1 MPNIPPMVTHMS
13 QSQQLYQSSAG
24 GGGGGGGYSGVT
36 TITAGTGISINPA
49 TGVGNVLVSN
59 GGVTS
64 LVAGTNITLS
74 PPSGVGAVTVSA
86 VAGASAFTTGMILLF
101 TGGVAPTGWAFCTGA
116 SGTPD
121 LRDKFIVSAGPT
133 YNAGTSGGSA
143 TATLAVGNL
152 PAHQH
157 SLTNGVASVATSCLT
172 VAGGGGGTGIVN
184 NQISRPSGESV
195 NSASSTISG
204 QTDSVGSATPFNILP
219 PYYALAYI
227 MKL

>member
-1 MPNIPPMVTHMS
+1 MPNIPPMLTHMS

-24 GGGGGGGYSGVT
+24 GGGGGGYSGVT
-36 TITAGTGISINPA
+36 TITAGSGISINPT

-64 LVAGTNITLS
+64 LVAGTNIQLS
-74 PPSGVGAVTVSA
+74 PANGVGAVTVSA
-86 VAGASAFTTGMILLF
+86 VAGASAFTTGMILMF
-101 TGGVAPTGWAFCTGA
+101 NGVTAPATWAFCDGTN
-116 SGTPD
+116 GTPD
-121 LRDKFIVSAGPT
+121 LRDKFVISSGASHPAGS
-133 YNAGTSGGSA
+133 SGGA
-143 TATLAVGNL
+143 TSVTLAVGNL

-157 SLTNGVASVATSCLT
+157 ALTNGTANVATSCLT

-184 NQISRPSGESV
+184 NQISRPSGEAV

-204 QTDSVGSATPFNILP
+204 QTDSVGSGTAFSIIP